1 MKPTSQ
7 KVLDTFL
14 SSAPRMHVD
23 LAPKALQTALANAE
37 KARLATNTAEAL
49 HELAPVE
56 VQQAKAAWD
65 VVAEQAVRAGNSL
78 PSKELIERAGIGIDI
93 AASNLATVNTLRT
106 AFEQDVAATLAAD
119 AIRTEWNTAL
129 KLRASTIQTRI
140 RKISDELLP
149 LYTELNQ
156 SLAAAAWLNT
166 YPNAG
171 PPVGPLFGNL
181 STILADAINIK
192 SNH

>member
-37 KARLATNTAEAL
+37 KARLAANTAEAL
-49 HELAPVE
+49 HDLAPTE
-56 VQQAKAAWD
+56 VQQAQTAWNI
-65 VVAEQAVRAGNSL
+65 VAEEAVRNKEPL
-78 PSKELIERAGIGIDI
+78 PSKELIERANIGVTV
-93 AASNLATVNTLRT
+93 AEKNVATITALRNG
-106 AFEQDVAATLAAD
+106 FEEDVAETLHTA
-119 AIRTEWNTAL
+119 AIRTEWKTAL
-129 KLRASTIQTRI
+129 ELRTGAIQTRI

-149 LYTELNQ
+149 LYTQLNQ
-156 SLAAAAWLNT
+156 SLAAADWLAT

-181 STILADAINIK
+181 STILADAINTK